1 MNNCIIINGQHI
13 ELTQKQIAQIV
24 AAHSATTAKLSDI
37 PAGATFKLGNY
48 EFVVLE
54 QFAETAAVILK
65 EILPDVVVFSDSNNH
80 YDGSNPDQACCDFA
94 AELFELAGS
103 DNLLPHIVDLTSD
116 DGLKDYGSIER
127 AVSLLTAEEYR
138 NYVEI
143 LDKYKPDC
151 WWWLATPH
159 STKRDEND
167 RWIKCFSPSGYINN
181 NIYDYYDYGVRPF
194 CILKS
199 NIFVSV

>member
-13 ELTQKQIAQIV
+13 ELTQEQVQQIV
-24 AAHSATTAKLSDI
+24 AAHSAATAKLADI
-37 PAGATFKLGNY
+37 PAGATFKLGDY

-54 QFAETAAVILK
+54 QFGETAAVILK
-65 EILPDVVVFSDSNNH
+65 DLLPDTVEFSDGNNR

-94 AELFELAGS
+94 EELFLLAGS
-103 DNLLPHIVDLTSD
+103 ENVIPHTVDLTSD
-116 DGLKDYGSIER
+116 DGFKDYGTIER
-127 AVSLLTAEEYR
+127 AVSLLTADEYR

-143 LDKYKPDC
+143 LDKHKPDC

-159 STKRDEND
+159 STKRHEND
-167 RWIKCFSPSGYINN
+167 RWIKSVAPSGYMNSDDCN
-181 NIYDYYDYGVRPF
+181 DGNGVRPF